1 MHQYCSAHHE
11 NGMRRVPQ
19 RTRLLQHLG
28 EGDLTTCNVQDAE
41 EFVCM
46 MYQVENVAKT
56 DEASVKLFNKWK
68 TLEALHPATDGLQ
81 GHIGRA
87 QYQNLI

>member
-1 MHQYCSAHHE
+1 MHQYCSVPHE
-11 NGMRRVPQ
+11 NRGVFVKEH
-19 RTRLLQHLG
+19 RLLQHIG
-28 EGDLTTCNVQDAE
+28 EGDLITSKVHDAE
-41 EFVCM
+41 EFVCKL
-46 MYQVENVAKT
+46 YHVENMTKI

-68 TLEALHPATDGLQ
+68 TLEALHPATDGFQ

>member
-1 MHQYCSAHHE
+1 ML
-11 NGMRRVPQ
+11 NR
-19 RTRLLQHLG
+19 
-28 EGDLTTCNVQDAE
+28 
-41 EFVCM
+41 
-46 MYQVENVAKT
+46 VENVTKT

-68 TLEALHPATDGLQ
+68 TLDSEALHPATYGLQ